1 MKVFAPA
8 KINLYLQ
15 VLGRDKN
22 GYHRLRTVFQALKLY
37 DEISLS
43 ETGNNRIEIACF
55 DKKGAIKALSGK
67 QNIVYKAA
75 VLLRQR
81 QKADKGATIRIK
93 KNIPVAAGL
102 GGGSS
107 DAAAVLLGLKKLW
120 KLRLKRKELVN
131 IAGKI
136 GADVPF
142 FLSGHTAMGEG
153 YGNIVTPL
161 PGMKRKRVLL
171 VSPGFRVRAK
181 WAYDKLHG
189 RPKPAKP
196 PGLKNRVYGVNKI
209 KKMIEGDIE
218 ALLFNRLEEVT
229 IPRYPVI
236 GRIKDFLVDNGA
248 GFSMMSGSGPVV
260 FAFVKDEKTGIDL
273 MKRTKKAF
281 NCSSWLVETE

>member
-22 GYHRLRTVFQALKLY
+22 GYHRIRTVFQALELY

-43 ETGNNRIEIACF
+43 ETGNNRIEITCF
-55 DKKGAIKALSGK
+55 DKRGVIKALSGK

-75 VLLRQR
+75 AFLRQR
-81 QKADKGATIRIK
+81 QKVDKGVRIGIK

-120 KLRLKRKELVN
+120 KLRIKRKELVN

-153 YGNIVTPL
+153 YGDIVTPL
-161 PGMKRKRVLL
+161 PDMQRKRVLL

-181 WAYDKLHG
+181 WVYNKLNG
-189 RPKPAKP
+189 RPKPVKP
-196 PGLKNRVYGVNKI
+196 QGMKNRTYSVNKI
-209 KKMIEGDIE
+209 KKMIKGDMKS
-218 ALLFNRLEEVT
+218 LLFNKLEEVT

-248 GFSMMSGSGPVV
+248 CFSMMSGSGPAV
-260 FAFVKDEKTGIDL
+260 FAFIEDEKTGIDL

-281 NCSSWLVETE
+281 NCSSWLVETM